1 VKRIYAI
8 FLSLVFLF
16 GGNGLSVD
24 LAQCC
29 SSISGIAIGFSQ
41 AHNHSSTADE
51 CCFCSEEISE
61 KEENC
66 CSEIIVQTVI
76 NQNLAKQ
83 GKQVSQYKIFKPIAI
98 HPMVVVKN
106 NSISLDNLSF
116 CDNFDHNYPV
126 PILIKKRVL
135 QI

>member
-8 FLSLVFLF
+8 LLSFVFLF
-16 GGNGLSVD
+16 GSNGLSVD

-29 SSISGIAIGFSQ
+29 NTISGIALGFSQ
-41 AHNHSSTADE
+41 SHNHSDSDE
-51 CCFCSEEISE
+51 CCLCSEEISQ

-83 GKQVSQYKIFKPIAI
+83 GENAFQHKVFKSIEI
-98 HPMVVVKN
+98 HPMVISSK
-106 NSISLDNLSF
+106 NSISKVNSSF
-116 CDNFDHNYPV
+116 CDNIDHISPV

>member
-1 VKRIYAI
+1 MKKVYAI
-8 FLSLVFLF
+8 LLTVVFLF
-16 GGNGLSVD
+16 GGSGLSVD

-29 SSISGIAIGFSQ
+29 NSISGLSIGFTQ
-41 AHNHSSTADE
+41 IHNHSESDE
-51 CCFCSEEISE
+51 CCLCSEEVSQ

-66 CSEIIVQTVI
+66 CSEIVFQTVI

-83 GKQVSQYKIFKPIAI
+83 ADQRLIQKTFNSIVIY
-98 HPMVVVKN
+98 PMVIQSEN
-106 NSISLDNLSF
+106 NVSKVNLSF